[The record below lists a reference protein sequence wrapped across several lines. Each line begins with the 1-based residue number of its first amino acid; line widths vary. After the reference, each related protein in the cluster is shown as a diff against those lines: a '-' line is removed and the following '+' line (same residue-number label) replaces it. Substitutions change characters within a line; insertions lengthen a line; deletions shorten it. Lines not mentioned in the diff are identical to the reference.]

1 MDLLLFW
8 VVAVL
13 FVDYDRFDFNDGIS
27 LSSFIVVRLMIR
39 HIYWLNLRQTQLLSR
54 VLRLQVNIKTHKHQK
69 VIWIRSDI
77 LKNQRRFTTAQVIYA
92 ADLHLFF
99 YFEFDD
105 LDALQEVCEDF
116 CMLDAILLFDLV
128 VESFDL
134 GVHLGDAELDDL

>member
-69 VIWIRSDI
+69 V
-77 LKNQRRFTTAQVIYA
+77 V
-92 ADLHLFF
+92 
-99 YFEFDD
+99 
-105 LDALQEVCEDF
+105 
-116 CMLDAILLFDLV
+116 
-128 VESFDL
+128 
-134 GVHLGDAELDDL
+134 